1 MQILV
6 VVIEGD
12 DGSGDG
18 ENDEDSCVVEV
29 IM

>member
-12 DGSGDG
+12 GGSRDG
-18 ENDEDSCVVEV
+18 ENDKDSCVVEV

>member
-6 VVIEGD
+6 VVIEGGG
-12 DGSGDG
+12 GSGDG
-18 ENDEDSCVVEV
+18 ENYEDSCVVEV

>member
-1 MQILV
+1 MPKLV

-12 DGSGDG
+12 GGSGDG